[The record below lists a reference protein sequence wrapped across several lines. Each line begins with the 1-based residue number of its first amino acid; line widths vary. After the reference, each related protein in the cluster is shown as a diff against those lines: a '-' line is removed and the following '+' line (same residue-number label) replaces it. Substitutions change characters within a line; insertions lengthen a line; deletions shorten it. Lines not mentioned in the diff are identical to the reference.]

1 MIGMP
6 NKEKVI
12 KGLECCSKGAVT
24 PYVATCRFCADC
36 PYGENDIPCT
46 RELARDALA
55 LLKEQEAKTVLYRKE
70 RSVNP
75 GKALSGFCPKC
86 SHTLIY
92 GINKHFCGN
101 CGQEVKWE

>member
-1 MIGMP
+1 MMP
-6 NKEKVI
+6 DREMVI
-12 KGLECCSKGAVT
+12 KSLMELHGSEETMAIISDAV
-24 PYVATCRFCADC
+24 
-36 PYGENDIPCT
+36 
-46 RELARDALA
+46 A

-92 GINKHFCGN
+92 GMNKHFCGN